1 MKTSDESVDVIKRL
15 AGAAQAGA
23 RGDIALAALEVMEA
37 VEAVQASRLY
47 VQNPGML
54 ESALSG
60 LVESGR
66 IRITAMM
73 DQSGFV
79 EQAARDLVLGNG
91 RYYEC

>member
-1 MKTSDESVDVIKRL
+1 MITTDESMDLMKLL

-37 VEAVQASRLY
+37 REAVRESRLY

-66 IRITAMM
+66 IRIKDMM
-73 DQSGFV
+73 NHARLM
-79 EQAARDLVLGNG
+79 EQASEDLVLGDG
-91 RYYEC
+91 RFYEC